1 MIKKLLSYIIP
12 ITLHKQN
19 SSVSKSVSVVLYNG
33 KLLLDTPNTNYSYGS
48 LQRILRLG
56 LKKIGFAEIQKMQ
69 HILVLGVAG
78 GSVVKTL
85 VDEICYRGK
94 ITAVDIDNEIVEVA
108 KKYFKLNEIPNL
120 KIIIAD
126 AEQFVQKSKSI
137 YDLIII
143 DVFQDDKMPDFL
155 FSTRFINQ
163 VFSLLNFN
171 GKILFNTMV
180 VSDLDKKRNA
190 LFVKYCQQTH
200 KIRVIPNVEL
210 SNELIIIS
218 EKK

>member
-85 VDEICYRGK
+85 VDEICYGGE

-126 AEQFVQKSKSI
+126 AEQYVQKSKSI

>member
-120 KIIIAD
+120 NIIIAD
-126 AEQFVQKSKSI
+126 AEQFVRKSKSI

-180 VSDLDKKRNA
+180 ISDLDKKRNV

>member
-120 KIIIAD
+120 NIIIAD
-126 AEQFVQKSKSI
+126 AEQFVRKSKSI